1 MSVASYLE
9 KNKDRFLQELIDL
22 LRIPSVSADPKFKG
36 EVVAAANFVKNSL
49 EKAGADLVEICET
62 PGFPIV
68 YGEKIIDPALPT
80 VLVYGHYD
88 VQPADPY
95 ELWDSPPF
103 EPILKKT
110 DRKSVV

>member
-36 EVVAAANFVKNSL
+36 EVVAAANFVKNYL

-68 YGEKIIDPALPT
+68 YGEKIIDPRIAYCIGLWPLRCT
-80 VLVYGHYD
+80 ACRSLRTLGLTPFRANLEENGH
-88 VQPADPY
+88 
-95 ELWDSPPF
+95 PP
-103 EPILKKT
+103 
-110 DRKSVV
+110 

>member
-49 EKAGADLVEICET
+49 EKAGADLVEIC
-62 PGFPIV
+62 
-68 YGEKIIDPALPT
+68 
-80 VLVYGHYD
+80 
-88 VQPADPY
+88 
-95 ELWDSPPF
+95 
-103 EPILKKT
+103 
-110 DRKSVV
+110 